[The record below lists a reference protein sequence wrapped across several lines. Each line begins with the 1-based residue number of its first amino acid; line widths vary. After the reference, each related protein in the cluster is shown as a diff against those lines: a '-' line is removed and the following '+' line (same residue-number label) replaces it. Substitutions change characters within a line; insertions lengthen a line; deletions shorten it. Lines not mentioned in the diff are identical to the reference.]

1 MQKIVVGGRTFDLIM
16 NMLTVDKIDEA
27 CAEGEDLQAYLKK
40 NLSDYKKIP
49 DMLPVLLSA
58 NNEDVPDAQWFKR
71 NMTIG
76 MSTFFAKLLMKEF
89 IAAMRLETEKED
101 EGPIDVGLR
110 ELRKKETA
118 DG

>member
-1 MQKIVVGGRTFDLIM
+1 MKKIVIGGRSFDLIM

-27 CAEGEDLQAYLKK
+27 CAEGEDIQAYVQK

-58 NNEDVPDAQWFKR
+58 NNDDVPDAKWFKR
-71 NMTIG
+71 NMTMG
-76 MSTFFAKLLMKEF
+76 MAAHFAQLIMQEF
-89 IAAMRLETEKED
+89 ISAMAMETNEED
-101 EGPIDVGLR
+101 DGPIDVGLR
-110 ELRKKETA
+110 EIRKKEKA

>member
-1 MQKIVVGGRTFDLIM
+1 MQRIIVGGRSFDLIM

-27 CAEGEDLQAYLKK
+27 CAEGEDIQTYIQK

-49 DMLPVLLSA
+49 DIMPVLLSA
-58 NNEDVPDAQWFKR
+58 NNDDVPDVKWFKR
-71 NMTIG
+71 NMTMG
-76 MSTFFAKLLMKEF
+76 MAANFAQLIMQEF
-89 IAAMRLETEKED
+89 ISAMAMETNEED

-110 ELRKKETA
+110 ELRKKEKA